1 MLTKIDLGYRSRP
14 QFVPFHQRAQR
25 WACIVAHRRAGKTVA
40 CIMDLVDAALRCRKP
55 NARFAYIAPHYNQAK
70 DVAWTYL
77 KQYTGPLPHVTTNES
92 ELRIDLPANGARL
105 RLYGA
110 DNYDRMRG
118 VYFDGVILDEYAD
131 MDPRAWSEVVRPALS
146 DRKGWATFIGT
157 PKGKNAFQEI
167 WSQALKDDDWFT
179 MMLRASETGLVDD
192 EELADARK
200 AMSPEQ
206 YEQEYECS
214 FEAAIVGAY
223 YGRDMSQA
231 AKDGRIRSVPW
242 EPSEPVYTAWDLGL
256 DDATAIWFAQVIG
269 SEIRLIDYYETN
281 NTPLRDIPRV
291 LMNEKPYTYAEHYLP
306 HDVEIRE
313 LMSGVSRKSSLEQL
327 GLLGEAQVGQGR
339 PLALLGIGSQHPGR
353 LADQETM
360 GQAVHPVP
368 VHVGQQVL
376 GHVLL
381 VEDGLAARHRAHHGG
396 GHGPPV
402 GGLAGHHGVA
412 HGVVQARF
420 GQVVGVEGL
429 VHHRRVGAVL
439 EGPHHRGGDVARAR
453 PHGDTQGGG
462 RHGRDSR
469 STRSM

>member
-1 MLTKIDLGYRSRP
+1 MLTTIDLGYRSRD

-77 KQYTGPLPHVTTNES
+77 KQYTGPLPHVAINES

-167 WSQALKDDDWFT
+167 WAQALKDDDWFT
-179 MMLRASETGLVDD
+179 MMLRASETGLVDG

-200 AMSPEQ
+200 AMNPEQ

-223 YGRDMSQA
+223 YGRDMAQA

-281 NTPLRDIPRV
+281 NTALRDIPRI

-327 GLLGEAQVGQGR
+327 GLRPITVAQRV
-339 PLALLGIGSQHPGR
+339 A
-353 LADQETM
+353 
-360 GQAVHPVP
+360 
-368 VHVGQQVL
+368 
-376 GHVLL
+376 
-381 VEDGLAARHRAHHGG
+381 VEDGINAARNILPKCYFDTHKTER
-396 GHGPPV
+396 
-402 GGLAGHHGVA
+402 GVDCLKQYQREWDEKRK
-412 HGVVQARF
+412 VF
-420 GQVVGVEGL
+420 
-429 VHHRRVGAVL
+429 
-439 EGPHHRGGDVARAR
+439 RAR
-453 PHGDTQGGG
+453 PLHDWTSHGADAFRYLATCLEPKTKPSNWTFGTQAAANADWMGV
-462 RHGRDSR
+462 
-469 STRSM
+469 